1 MPPKGKAQLQKRKKG
16 QWGKRAPHKQ
26 PEKKKKKP
34 TLRPLGTELSAAAR
48 RRAKAVNDSYVANM
62 RDTMRAAI
70 RDADNAEEDMPFR
83 PTEAEQATTHCSS
96 PERRR
101 LQAQGSSSKD
111 AYDLSPTK

>member
-1 MPPKGKAQLQKRKKG
+1 LASRSHPRDEHYRGFLYNQKVRHC
-16 QWGKRAPHKQ
+16 RHL
-26 PEKKKKKP
+26 KP
-34 TLRPLGTELSAAAR
+34 RPADTADPDPRSAAAR

-101 LQAQGSSSKD
+101 LQAQGSSSQD